1 MIKQICRRL
10 LILAG
15 MMAACAG
22 SAAAQTYTCSGTLG
36 PGSYAAVSVPASATC
51 TVSTSGNVTVAGNV
65 MVGSGA
71 SLLDYGTATFTVS
84 SSLLAVGAKTIYLVP
99 AVGGGV
105 NILGSVSVT
114 GETNTVDIRN
124 AFIGGTLS
132 VANST
137 ISAYINLSG
146 NNVAAN
152 VLNRSNTTPAPGDND
167 VVNNTIGGSLV
178 CMSNTPAPQDGGIT
192 NTVGGSKVGQCSG
205 L

>member
-10 LILAG
+10 LISAG

-22 SAAAQTYTCSGTLG
+22 AAAAQTYTCSGTLA
-36 PGSYAAVSVPASATC
+36 PGSYAAVSVPAAATC
-51 TVSTSGNVTVAGNV
+51 TVSTGGNVTVTGNV

-71 SLLDYGTATFTVS
+71 SLLDYGAATFTVS

-99 AVGGGV
+99 AVGGGI
-105 NILGSVSVT
+105 NILGSVSLT
-114 GETNTVDIRN
+114 GGTNTVDIRN
-124 AFIGGTLS
+124 SFIGGALS

-146 NNVAAN
+146 NNVAAS
-152 VLNRSNTTPAPGDND
+152 VLDRSNTTPAPGDND

-178 CMSNTPAPQDGGIT
+178 CTSNTPAPQDGGIT
-192 NTVGGSKVGQCSG
+192 NTVGGGKMGQCSG